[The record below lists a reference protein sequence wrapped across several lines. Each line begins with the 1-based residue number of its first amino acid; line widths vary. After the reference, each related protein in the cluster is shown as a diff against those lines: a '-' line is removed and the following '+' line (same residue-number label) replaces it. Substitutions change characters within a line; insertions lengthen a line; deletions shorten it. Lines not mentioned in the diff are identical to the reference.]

1 MNRLSAVKV
10 LEISV
15 KLADAVNSVG
25 GFTKGREKYNK
36 ELKEAKLFAID
47 TLKRIEVGAIA
58 GLVCSK
64 FGEQSMKGNPVPVDF
79 DYNGLANNIVTY
91 LTEGK

>member
-1 MNRLSAVKV
+1 MTKDEAVKV
-10 LEISV
+10 LEDIR
-15 KLADAVNSVG
+15 ADFPDDMPEQDAKFS
-25 GFTKGREKYNK
+25 RIWYEKRK
-36 ELKEAKLFAID
+36 AITLAID